1 MLDHSF
7 DKIAGEIANPDRLLA
22 ASIALV
28 IVMAIG
34 FITGPVAGN
43 ANPFIWN
50 LLDRLFGGIARKSYN
65 TQRSHGS
72 LAFRGTFFAILF
84 IFTGFAI
91 GACVHLLDRRFPLN
105 GFMEP
110 LLLSLTLT
118 AGSVWLSLSKLYH
131 ALATGKS
138 NHKASFFPIAVST
151 RSDLN
156 STDDFGITRVGI
168 GFMAQSFDRGLVAPL
183 FWYLIGG
190 VPLAFG
196 YAGMAAA
203 RWALA
208 KDGFSKGLGDTASWF
223 EKLFGFIPHLIS
235 GFYMAFVSVFT
246 PTARITRAVP
256 GLFRSKG
263 RAPYAQGGLPV
274 TAVAWALN
282 ISLGGPVQDLDG
294 SVLKKAWVGSSTAT
308 AKLDKGHIRRAIYMS
323 VMVHIL
329 ILASLIGGIV
339 LHHLVEGLSQN

>member
-50 LLDRLFGGIARKSYN
+50 LLDRMFGGIARKSYN
-65 TQRSHGS
+65 TQRSHAS

-84 IFTGFAI
+84 IFTGFAL
-91 GACVHLLDRRFPLN
+91 GAIVHLVDRRFPLN
-105 GFMEP
+105 GFTEP

-118 AGSVWLSLSKLYH
+118 AGTVWLSLSKLYH
-131 ALATGKS
+131 ALATGKAS
-138 NHKASFFPIAVST
+138 HKASFFPIAVST

-156 STDDFGITRVGI
+156 TTDDFGITRVGI
-168 GFMAQSFDRGLVAPL
+168 GFMAQSFDRGLVAPI

-208 KDGFSKGLGDTASWF
+208 KDGFSKGLGDTATWF
-223 EKLFGFIPHLIS
+223 ERLFGFIPHLIA
-235 GFYMAFVSVFT
+235 GILMAFVAVFT
-246 PTARITRAVP
+246 PTARITRAIP
-256 GLFRSKG
+256 GLFRRKG
-263 RAPYAQGGLPV
+263 RAPYAEGGMPV
-274 TAVAWALN
+274 TAVAHALN
-282 ISLGGPVQDLDG
+282 VSLGGTVKDLDG
-294 SVLKKAWVGSSTAT
+294 SVLKKAWVGPANAT
-308 AKLDKGHIRRAIYMS
+308 AQLEKGHIRRAIYMS
-323 VMVHIL
+323 VMANIL
-329 ILASLIGGIV
+329 ILAMLIGGIV
-339 LHHLVEGLSQN
+339 IHHIVLGLSQ